1 MKSSNNN
8 DNRRTVFTTDA
19 KLAIRRKPA
28 ATMAAA
34 APGEQTAEQKSQV
47 TLEGYAMVWNTLS
60 SDRGGFRVRL
70 LPGSAKFTEEVHAL
84 FHHDFRAILGATGN
98 STLRVSSDDIGVKV
112 EIDLPDTSTARD
124 VAELVEDK
132 YVRGMSFSM
141 LWDGIEYD
149 VKDAD
154 TDDEVMEV
162 KSFLCDEV
170 TVTAIPSFTDTSIG
184 VQGADAADPTNPTEP
199 KADPAYARIEQTIRL
214 ERLRLENMR
223 L

>member
-1 MKSSNNN
+1 MPKHEKK
-8 DNRRTVFTTDA
+8 RVLFTTDA
-19 KLAIRRKPA
+19 KLAIRRQPR

-34 APGEQTAEQKSQV
+34 ETPAEEQAEEQKV

-60 SDRGGFRVRL
+60 DDRGGYRVRL
-70 LPGSAKFTEEVHAL
+70 LPDSAKFTDEVHAL

-98 STLRVSSDDIGVKV
+98 GTLRLSSDNVGVKI
-112 EIDLPDTSTARD
+112 EIDLPDTQCARD

-141 LWDGIEYD
+141 LWQGIEYD

-154 TDDEVMEV
+154 TDNEVMEV

-170 TVTAIPSFTDTSIG
+170 TVTAIPSFTSTAIGLKDDQDPDDDEEETAEPADT
-184 VQGADAADPTNPTEP
+184 AH
-199 KADPAYARIEQTIRL
+199 ARIEQTIRL
-214 ERLRLENMR
+214 EQFRLDALQF
-223 L
+223 

>member
-1 MKSSNNN
+1 MKSSTNQQ
-8 DNRRTVFTTDA
+8 RRTVFTTDA
-19 KLAIRRKPA
+19 KLAIRRAPA
-28 ATMAAA
+28 ATMAAGSDETPA
-34 APGEQTAEQKSQV
+34 DEPKV

-60 SDRGGFRVRL
+60 SDRGGFRVKL
-70 LPGSAKFTEEVHAL
+70 LPGSAKFTPEVHAL

-98 STLRVSSDDIGVKV
+98 NTLRLSSDNVGVKV
-112 EIDLPDTSTARD
+112 EIDLPDTQCAAD

-149 VKDAD
+149 VRDAD

-170 TVTAIPSFTDTSIG
+170 TVTAIPSFTDTTIG
-184 VQGADAADPTNPTEP
+184 LKDGQADADDEQPAESKPE
-199 KADPAYARIEQTIRL
+199 PAYARIEQTIRL
-214 ERLRLENMR
+214 ERLRLEN
-223 L
+223 LTL